1 MEISVYKCL
10 NEFRQPL
17 LDSIIKSLDIPLES
31 KGMDAGCGIG
41 FITDMLAQR
50 IGEKGSVTGLDLS
63 KELINYARNNNQR
76 PGIHYIEG
84 DINKMLFEDNSFDWI
99 WSMDT
104 VWPGPREFGCP
115 AEDPFNIIKELYRV
129 IKPGGFVYL
138 LYWSSQKLLAGYP
151 LLEAKLNTTS
161 SAAAPFIRGMDPAN
175 HIMNGRYWLQR
186 ADFNDVSVK
195 TYTGD
200 INAPLSEN
208 DQNAINILIQM
219 LWFSAESELD
229 RDELEEF
236 RDLYDPDSEDNIF
249 NNQYYYGFYTYT
261 LFTGRK

>member
-76 PGIHYIEG
+76 PGIHFIEG

-104 VWPGPREFGCP
+104 VWPGPMEFGCP

-151 LLEAKLNTTS
+151 FLEAGLNTTK
-161 SAAAPFIRGMDPAN
+161 SATAPFIEGMDPGN
-175 HIMNGRYWLQR
+175 HIMNARKWLLE
-186 ADFNDVSVK
+186 AGFNDISAR
-195 TYTGD
+195 TYAGD

-208 DQNAINILIQM
+208 DSNALNILIQM
-219 LWFSAESELD
+219 LWESPKSETENAYLKN
-229 RDELEEF
+229 LQS
-236 RDLYDPDSEDNIF
+236 LYNPDSGKYIF
-249 NNQYYYGFYTYT
+249 DTQHYYGFYTYS
-261 LFTGRK
+261 LFEGCI